1 MTGRTLVGCTAL
13 LLLCIAGLSLGAG
26 RSDVA
31 DAVMKGDKASLTRL
45 LQQKADVNAA
55 QIDGATAFH
64 WAVYRNDLEVANLLI
79 RAGAKVNVMTREGI
93 TPLYMASL
101 YGNPTMISRLLE
113 AGADAKQRGPNGE
126 TTLMLA
132 ARNGNPAAIKVL
144 LAAGVDPN
152 LREPKRDTSALM
164 WAVEQQHP
172 AEGLHG
178 QRCQHHCC
186 GSCTARRSC
195 EGGGGPCRRSRS

>member
-79 RAGAKVNVMTREGI
+79 RAGAKVNVAQTGTQLPSRMDTLEEPSLAVARSCLPS
-93 TPLYMASL
+93 PLKS
-101 YGNPTMISRLLE
+101 PTATETGEVPTVKLVAVIKDPLPVPSRMDTLLE
-113 AGADAKQRGPNGE
+113 PRLAVARSLMPSPLKSPTAAETGE
-126 TTLMLA
+126 V
-132 ARNGNPAAIKVL
+132 PA
-144 LAAGVDPN
+144 P
-152 LREPKRDTSALM
+152 
-164 WAVEQQHP
+164 
-172 AEGLHG
+172 
-178 QRCQHHCC
+178 
-186 GSCTARRSC
+186 
-195 EGGGGPCRRSRS
+195 